1 MSWSEWTGSENL
13 KAIFRHTLHCTVA
26 ILSFIW
32 IAWLVRWGL
41 GEGLLASFIE
51 YVEKF
56 ILAVLFLVFLFN
68 IGYDLWKEIQR
79 NVKSSALVFS

>member
-1 MSWSEWTGSENL
+1 MSWSDWAGSENL

-41 GEGLLASFIE
+41 GGGWLAVFIDH
-51 YVEKF
+51 VEQF
-56 ILAVLFLVFLFN
+56 ILAVLFLVFLIN
-68 IGYDLWKEIQR
+68 IGYDLWKEILR
-79 NVKSSALVFS
+79 NVKSSPLVFS